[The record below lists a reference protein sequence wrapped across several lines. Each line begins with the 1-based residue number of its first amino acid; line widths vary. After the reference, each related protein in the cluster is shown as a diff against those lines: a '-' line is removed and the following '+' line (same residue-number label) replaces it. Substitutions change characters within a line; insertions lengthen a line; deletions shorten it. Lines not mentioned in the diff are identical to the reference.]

1 MATVGGFTCSYRQ
14 RWESRGSFGSCARA
28 TKGRTLLAKFLKFAG
43 ILALV
48 GGRIAHW
55 RRRGSWP
62 ADCARSRKL
71 AAILLRLAIRRRLSV
86 LHLERPLAG
95 EAFSRLASQDLCGF
109 YEGLAYARLA
119 AAQGDGSDTGLVIQL
134 LALAAD
140 LLDPAASDA
149 RADLGGQVLAYAQA
163 TAGHAKGAAGE
174 RFHALYEDAMDT
186 ADAETM
192 AAASYYVDLLR
203 RSEKQGAQ

>member
-1 MATVGGFTCSYRQ
+1 MTVPLCENPF
-14 RWESRGSFGSCARA
+14 A
-28 TKGRTLLAKFLKFAG
+28 LAKRA
-43 ILALV
+43 AV
-48 GGRIAHW
+48 G
-55 RRRGSWP
+55 
-62 ADCARSRKL
+62 D
-71 AAILLRLAIRRRLSV
+71 
-86 LHLERPLAG
+86 LEAQRQLAG
-95 EAFSRLASQDLCGF
+95 EAVSRLASQDLCGF

-186 ADAETM
+186 AEAETM

-203 RSEKQGAQ
+203 QSEKQGAQ